1 MRTTI
6 DIPDE
11 TYRAIRVRAASEGT
25 TMREIVLDGV
35 AMRLGMGTG
44 GAAPRQ
50 GGRPRFPVIRS
61 KKPGSLKLGEE
72 GVYEY
77 IPFP

>member
-1 MRTTI
+1 MRTSI
-6 DIPDE
+6 DLPDPI
-11 TYRAIRVRAASEGT
+11 YREMKIAAASEGT
-25 TMREIVLDGV
+25 TIREIILEGV
-35 AMRLGMGTG
+35 AIRLRNGVANPTQD
-44 GAAPRQ
+44 P
-50 GGRPRFPVIRS
+50 RPRFPVLPS

>member
-6 DIPDE
+6 DIPDPIFRE
-11 TYRAIRVRAASEGT
+11 LKLRAASEG
-25 TMREIVLDGV
+25 RSVKEIVLEGV
-35 AMRLGMGTG
+35 GLRLRK
-44 GAAPRQ
+44 APSANQ
-50 GGRPRFPVIRS
+50 ADAPRFPVIRS
-61 KKPGSLKLGEE
+61 SNPGSLKLGEE

>member
-11 TYRAIRVRAASEGT
+11 IYRAVRVRAASEGT

-35 AMRLGMGTG
+35 AMRLGME
-44 GAAPRQ
+44 GAVRKQ
-50 GGRPRFPVIRS
+50 DGRPRFPVIRS

>member
-1 MRTTI
+1 M
-6 DIPDE
+6 
-11 TYRAIRVRAASEGT
+11 RVRAATEGT

-35 AMRLGMGTG
+35 AMRLGMG
-44 GAAPRQ
+44 GAAPPQ
-50 GGRPRFPVIRS
+50 DGRRRFPVIRS
-61 KKPGSLKLGEE
+61 HNPGSLKLGEE

>member
-1 MRTTI
+1 MRTTV

-11 TYRAIRVRAASEGT
+11 TYRALKVMAAERGT
-25 TMREIVLDGV
+25 TVRELLLDGLKTS
-35 AMRLGMGTG
+35 LGLANT
-44 GAAPRQ
+44 PERKSQ
-50 GGRPRFPVIRS
+50 RPRFPLIRS
-61 KKPGSLKLGEE
+61 TRPGSLKLGEE